1 MVSLICL
8 SFHILG
14 FEWGSVSSLIYRLKS
29 GSGLGIGGASS
40 NIVIND
46 PAERLRFQ
54 RVLVE
59 GASELDDLVGVVAI
73 LGRPDNEVEAD
84 FANCKR
90 LLSCEHDKEL
100 DLTFCC
106 SRGGYMAVYL
116 SFMQCFGR
124 AGNDGGLYIS
134 FISLDF
140 DLPPNNRRIFGNIR
154 RSLFSLSTPIS
165 LLLSLPLAISLGSSF
180 PIFDGFSFI

>member
-14 FEWGSVSSLIYRLKS
+14 LERGSVSSLVYRLKS

-40 NIVIND
+40 NIVMND

-54 RVLVE
+54 GVLAE
-59 GASELDDLVGVVAI
+59 GASELDDLVRVVVV
-73 LGRPDNEVEAD
+73 LGRPDNEVEPE

-106 SRGGYMAVYL
+106 SRGEYTTVYI

-124 AGNDGGLYIS
+124 AGNDGGLCIS

-140 DLPPNNRRIFGNIR
+140 DF
-154 RSLFSLSTPIS
+154 FSLCP
-165 LLLSLPLAISLGSSF
+165 
-180 PIFDGFSFI
+180 